1 MRKRWVSI
9 TVVLVLTAAGLFIAS
24 LRLSHIPDL
33 AIGHSNRPASLAES
47 REKLISYELQGPVGA
62 STTVSYLDESGFA
75 QEATASLPWT
85 LQMRTRSLAAATGV
99 VAQSEAAGLTCRIL
113 IDGAVR
119 DQRRSETQP
128 SAVNC
133 QVVVS

>member
-9 TVVLVLTAAGLFIAS
+9 TVVLVLTATGMFIAS

-33 AIGHSNRPASLAES
+33 AIGHSNRPASMAES
-47 REKLISYELQGPVGA
+47 RVKVLSYEVQGPVGA

-75 QEATASLPWT
+75 QNATASLPWT
-85 LQMRTRSLAAATGV
+85 LQLHTRNLTVAGGV
-99 VAQSEAAGLTCRIL
+99 VAQSEAGGLTCRIL

-119 DQRRSETQP
+119 DQRHSETQP
-128 SAVNC
+128 GAVNC
-133 QVVVS
+133 QVLVS